1 MCVCIEIER
10 SPSEFLGS
18 MGMMPAHHG
27 QLGGSKALPVPFGG
41 SSHRLGGIN
50 EPVQLPLAQ
59 IVQHVDSLMRREVQI
74 GSFPTHVLVAEMT
87 SPVPG
92 QRQAETGDGLVNPLL
107 AWFSEAA
114 CEPQTTGST
123 SAAPTP

>member
-1 MCVCIEIER
+1 MCVCIEVER
-10 SPSEFLGS
+10 SPEFLGS

-59 IVQHVDSLMRREVQI
+59 IVQHVEFFDQVSRGANWQ
-74 GSFPTHVLVAEMT
+74 FPD
-87 SPVPG
+87 PCP
-92 QRQAETGDGLVNPLL
+92 
-107 AWFSEAA
+107 
-114 CEPQTTGST
+114 
-123 SAAPTP
+123 

>member
-1 MCVCIEIER
+1 MCVCIEVER

-27 QLGGSKALPVPFGG
+27 QLGGSKTLPVPFGG

-59 IVQHVDSLMRREVQI
+59 IVQHVDSLIRCREVQI
-74 GSFPTHVLVAEMT
+74 GSFPTHVLE
-87 SPVPG
+87 
-92 QRQAETGDGLVNPLL
+92 D
-107 AWFSEAA
+107 
-114 CEPQTTGST
+114 
-123 SAAPTP
+123 

>member
-92 QRQAETGDGLVNPLL
+92 QRQAETGDGF
-107 AWFSEAA
+107 WFSEAA

>member
-1 MCVCIEIER
+1 MCVCIETER

-27 QLGGSKALPVPFGG
+27 QLGGLKALPVPFGG

-59 IVQHVDSLMRREVQI
+59 IVQHVGSLIGRREVQI
-74 GSFPTHVLVAEMT
+74 GSFPTHVLE
-87 SPVPG
+87 
-92 QRQAETGDGLVNPLL
+92 D
-107 AWFSEAA
+107 
-114 CEPQTTGST
+114 
-123 SAAPTP
+123 